1 MCIRDRANRLLGSE
15 FNYKKF
21 RNNLKKVIDNQHKN
35 KIEGEV
41 NDESQE
47 DLILTDLKNQLK
59 KCIEIEDYEKA
70 AQRRD
75 KIKVYKDEHY
85 IQ

>member
-1 MCIRDRANRLLGSE
+1 MTFFEKCQNVFKGIEENNENNRSNRLLGSE

-21 RNNLKKVIDNQHKN
+21 RNNLKKAIDNQHKN

-47 DLILTDLKNQLK
+47 DLILTDLKK
-59 KCIEIEDYEKA
+59 SIEKMY
-70 AQRRD
+70 
-75 KIKVYKDEHY
+75 
-85 IQ
+85 